1 MSLLASLNRPVVE
14 TQPVL
19 RKILKAMNEAG
30 VAVTLPCA
38 QRWAGLSP
46 AATAL
51 LITLSEADTPLWLD
65 EALNTPALRQCL
77 RQAGSAPLNPQLPA
91 GLALLHSDSN
101 PDLRVI
107 AAAGATII
115 LEVPALNGGLTL
127 RLRGPGIQERRA
139 VAPQLPPKVIDFLR
153 EWPLNGQGINLMLTC
168 GDTLMVLPRSAQ
180 VAVC

>member
-19 RKILKAMNEAG
+19 RRMLKAMNEAG
-30 VAVTLPCA
+30 VAVTLPCT
-38 QRWAGLSP
+38 QRWARLSS
-46 AATAL
+46 AASAL
-51 LITLSEADTPLWLD
+51 LMTLSETDTPLWLD
-65 EALNTPALRQCL
+65 EALNTPALRECL
-77 RQAGSAPLNPQLPA
+77 RHAGGVPLSHQQPA

-101 PDLRVI
+101 PDLHAI

-139 VAPQLPPKVIDFLR
+139 VAPQLPPKVINFLR
-153 EWPLNGQGINLMLTC
+153 EWTLNGEGINLMLTC
-168 GDTLMVLPRSAQ
+168 GDTLMVLPRSTQ